1 MIGFFPVIRL
11 EKLRIKLYLCKL
23 KTTIK
28 MRYKILIICAVIV
41 LVGCAG
47 DPKNDQWPEWV
58 VQADED
64 YNQALAY
71 DGQWQVR
78 LAEMY
83 YRKTYE
89 ELEESLNKGLFPP
102 ANDQSHSW
110 FLYGDAGYR
119 YAVMRYRRGDTEG
132 AIAVLS
138 DLLAH
143 DIRDYERSALLS
155 LMGECQLHLGQHDAA
170 KESYTKAFEAGLRS
184 YNNDKGV
191 DRFNMVVSCFSIYIS
206 FMEYGEYHEAA
217 LWLDRMEKAFAEY
230 EQMPDASSQL
240 IEEYRGHLAL
250 SRARLLLATGHV
262 GEANA
267 VYDAIP
273 ANSIFTPLAITW
285 AAIWLSEAGRYGEA
299 ADMYARLDTTYASA
313 ENATMTFDKISECLA
328 PRYLADLKAGRTQ
341 EALAIGADMAGA
353 IDSALAWQK
362 RNDAAELS
370 VIYQTHEKEL
380 ALEESRT
387 KSTIYLIIAIGALL
401 LLLLTGYILWR
412 VRRYNRLLTEK
423 NRVLY
428 EQIRKREQAESEKRE
443 RQQAQPTETLS
454 QNEQLYRRLCE
465 LMEDPAVYTDAECN
479 HDTLARLAGTN
490 YHYVYDALSECTGTT
505 PADFINLYRIRHAA
519 LLLATTNDPIGLIV
533 EQCGITNRSSFA
545 RLFRDHYSMTPTE
558 YRRAAK
564 DEK

>member
-1 MIGFFPVIRL
+1 
-11 EKLRIKLYLCKL
+11 
-23 KTTIK
+23 
-28 MRYKILIICAVIV
+28 
-41 LVGCAG
+41 
-47 DPKNDQWPEWV
+47 V

-230 EQMPDASSQL
+230 EQMPDASPQL
-240 IEEYRGHLAL
+240 IEEYKGHLAL

-273 ANSIFTPLAITW
+273 ANRIFTPLAITW
-285 AAIWLSEAGRYGEA
+285 AAIWLSEAGRYGES

-428 EQIRKREQAESEKRE
+428 EQIRQREQAESEKRE

-490 YHYVYDALSECTGTT
+490 YHYVYDALSECAGTT

-533 EQCGITNRSSFA
+533 EQCGITNRSTFA